1 MENIV
6 TTSTGVW
13 VRVAGNVKRI
23 RTEGDLFHWR
33 CFVAR
38 EHPEIPLRTYFLYG
52 SADGRNMKPGTDPSG
67 SNPLG
72 LSAWI
77 DFYGDVTVEYGI
89 ARITLKPVPA

>member
-1 MENIV
+1 MENPV
-6 TTSTGVW
+6 TTSTDVW

-33 CFVAR
+33 CFIALA
-38 EHPEIPLRTYFLYG
+38 HPEIPLRTFRLHG
-52 SADGRNMKPGTDPSG
+52 LADGKNMVPGTDPSG

-77 DFYGDVTVEYGI
+77 DLYGDVAIENGI

>member
-1 MENIV
+1 MTISND
-6 TTSTGVW
+6 VW

-33 CFVAR
+33 CFLGLA
-38 EHPEIPLRTYFLYG
+38 HPEIPLRTYRLFG
-52 SADGRNMKPGTDPSG
+52 EADGTNFRPGTDPSG

-77 DFYGDVTVEYGI
+77 DFYGDVTIEHGI

>member
-6 TTSTGVW
+6 TTSTDVW
-13 VRVAGNVKRI
+13 VRVAGNVRRI

-33 CFVAR
+33 CFIGRA
-38 EHPEIPLRTYFLYG
+38 HPEIPLRTYRLNG
-52 SADGRNMKPGTDPSG
+52 VADRMNVLPGTDPSG
-67 SNPLG
+67 SNDLG

-77 DFYGDVTVEYGI
+77 DFYGDVTVEHGI